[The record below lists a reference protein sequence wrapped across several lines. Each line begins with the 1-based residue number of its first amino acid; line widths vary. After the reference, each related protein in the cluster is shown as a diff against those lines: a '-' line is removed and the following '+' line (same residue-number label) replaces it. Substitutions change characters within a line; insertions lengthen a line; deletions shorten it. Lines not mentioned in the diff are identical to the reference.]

1 MFARL
6 MLTALAAG
14 FVAGVFLWGG
24 HMLKTTPLILAAE
37 VYETGA
43 ALETAPGGGF
53 ERAGFTLLTDVLTG
67 IGFAFLL
74 CGAVSLFGRNVDWHQ
89 GMVWGLCGFAAFFAA
104 PSLGLAPELPGM
116 QAADLAA
123 RQTWWLGTAVAT
135 AVGLGLLFL
144 SPGIHFKA
152 LGAVLIVLPHI
163 IGAPSHDIAYGEA
176 VGKVP
181 AELASEF
188 AIAVFVVTGLFWI
201 VLGGLVGY
209 FYNRFEKS

>member
-1 MFARL
+1 MFIRIV
-6 MLTALAAG
+6 LTALAAG
-14 FVAGVFLWGG
+14 FAAGVFLWVG
-24 HMLKTTPLILAAE
+24 HMIETTPLILAAE

-53 ERAGFTLLTDVLTG
+53 KRAVLTLLADVLTS

-74 CGAVSLFGRNVDWHQ
+74 TGVVSLLGRDVDWRQ
-89 GMVWGLCGFAAFFAA
+89 GIVWGLCGFAAFFAA

-116 QAADLAA
+116 QAADLGA
-123 RQTWWLGTAVAT
+123 RQVWWLASAVAT
-135 AVGLGLLFL
+135 AVGLGLLIL
-144 SPGIHFKA
+144 STGTHIKV
-152 LGAVLIVLPHI
+152 LGAVLIILPHV
-163 IGAPSHDIAYGEA
+163 IGAPSHGIAYGEA
-176 VGKVP
+176 AGRVP

-209 FYNRFEKS
+209 FYNRFQQA